1 MKATKIEKNDQSR
14 ANKQQREYRKDK
26 SWELLFESLNMF
38 EDEFMIERNQPTE
51 FDKRESLFE

>member
-1 MKATKIEKNDQSR
+1 MKATKIEKTDQSR

-26 SWELLFESLNMF
+26 SWELFFESLNMF

-51 FDKRESLFE
+51 FDRREPLFE